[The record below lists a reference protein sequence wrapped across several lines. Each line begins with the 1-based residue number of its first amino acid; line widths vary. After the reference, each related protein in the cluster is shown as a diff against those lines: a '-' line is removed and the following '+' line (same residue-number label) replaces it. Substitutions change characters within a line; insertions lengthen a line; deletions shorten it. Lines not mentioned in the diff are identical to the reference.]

1 MAGRDP
7 FTDTFFAPEDPS
19 CSPPKA
25 FGGETQGPGFA
36 NLRNQVLSLIGRDRE
51 GLACRGPSV
60 ILGRKTERGILWR
73 EGLATPG
80 YCDFPI
86 GGPTLAVRENI
97 VLGRSPPTILQKH
110 TNTEKS
116 KQTRTDDPRPRRS
129 RRRLNASVPS

>member
-1 MAGRDP
+1 MEGSMAGRDP

-97 VLGRSPPTILQKH
+97 VLRPVSPHNPSGTHEHRKV
-110 TNTEKS
+110 K
-116 KQTRTDDPRPRRS
+116 TDADR
-129 RRRLNASVPS
+129 